1 MPTVCLNVNSDCVK
15 VFFAPDCNGP
25 DWSVV
30 LQKEPR
36 SRRVEEED
44 SEEGVI
50 GASGYIT
57 PMTRD
62 DGPSNGYGIG
72 RGAPISGANIRA
84 EEVALVDAL
93 REEPNAPER
102 YDDMDHV
109 DDDDDDDV
117 QVSDDDLADNGGA
130 IDPEFHY

>member
-1 MPTVCLNVNSDCVK
+1 MPTIYLNVDNDYVK

-25 DWSVV
+25 EWSVV

-36 SRRVEEED
+36 SRRVEED

-50 GASGYIT
+50 GTSGYST
-57 PMTRD
+57 PITRD
-62 DGPSNGYGIG
+62 DGRSNGYGIG
-72 RGAPISGANIRA
+72 MGAPISGANIRA

-93 REEPNAPER
+93 REEPDAPER

-117 QVSDDDLADNGGA
+117 QVTDDDLADNGHA
-130 IDPEFHY
+130 IDPEFQY